1 MIINN
6 SPSNHRLLSLRQI
19 VLKNKATKEELYVK
33 ELLNGIKEDFCFQK
47 GFFTSNKHFIV
58 DFYFKRRKKLCLE
71 IDGGY
76 HDNPEQMAYDCR
88 RDYFLTAIRG
98 FRVKRIT
105 NDDAMR
111 LNANSLLELISA

>member
-1 MIINN
+1 M
-6 SPSNHRLLSLRQI
+6 
-19 VLKNKATKEELYVK
+19 LKNKATKEELYVK
-33 ELLNGIKEDFCFQK
+33 ELLNSIKEDFCFQK
-47 GFFTSNKHFIV
+47 GFFTYNKHFIV

-98 FRVKRIT
+98 FRVKRIR

-111 LNANSLLELISA
+111 LNANSLLELIST